1 MKLKQ
6 ILLSALAMVAVA
18 TGYAQDINSI
28 VTADEGITVYDSND
42 YWELGNNGVSY
53 TDWNNQGEY
62 YYYLTFESES
72 DIEVSFDV
80 DVVIDNNA
88 TLMIKFD
95 DSSSDMYLNYEPEGK
110 HITHTFDA
118 GEHTITFM
126 YGRWDDMI
134 IDPEW
139 GTPELEN
146 QRAEIYNIM
155 AKCLCQHEFP
165 EVSEIP
171 ATCNEPSKSH
181 CIKCGKLLSDG
192 NSPANDQRLNTI
204 TIGEGVNAEICL
216 EDKGPGDVTA
226 NPWEHVDESDPS
238 KGLTNN
244 KSVTT
249 YGSYSAIYIKT
260 NSEEDCTLSFD
271 YDMKSEDNSY
281 TFYVHL
287 DESNELTV
295 NTSQKDKVIVEIP
308 KGNHYVKL
316 SFFNYKWGAWVYDPT
331 ATLGDNGVIVS
342 NMRLLSDLDQSQDGR
357 IEVDDLTGLIES
369 KRGIP
374 GGFEEIKGKIEKI
387 VDFILN
393 KE

>member
-6 ILLSALAMVAVA
+6 LLLSALAMVAA
-18 TGYAQDINSI
+18 TTGYAQDISSI

-88 TLMIKFD
+88 TLMINFD

-165 EVSEIP
+165 EISEIP
-171 ATCNEPSKSH
+171 ATCTEPSKSH
-181 CIKCGKLLSDG
+181 CTKCEKLLSDG
-192 NSPANDQRLNTI
+192 NSEALSHDYVKGVCKRCGAMDRSCAANADGISLTI
-204 TIGEGVNAEICL
+204 D
-216 EDKGPGDVTA
+216 DKDSEY
-226 NPWEHVDESDPS
+226 PWKLVDENDPS
-238 KGLTNN
+238 KGLMSTNQGMH
-244 KSVTT
+244 STT
-249 YGSYSAIYIKT
+249 SDLYF
-260 NSEEDCTLSFD
+260 TLECEYDYTVSFD
-271 YDMKSEDNSY
+271 WKVSSEAGYDC
-281 TFYVHL
+281 L
-287 DESNELTV
+287 D
-295 NTSQKDKVIVEIP
+295 I
-308 KGNHYVKL
+308 Y
-316 SFFNYKWGAWVYDPT
+316 
-331 ATLGDNGVIVS
+331 
-342 NMRLLSDLDQSQDGR
+342 
-357 IEVDDLTGLIES
+357 VDDVPKKTYIFGETQSSFEYRFDKDTTHSIHLRYSKDVSTSDGDDTAYISNIKISCELDATNDGLIEVEDIVM
-369 KRGIP
+369 GINML
-374 GGFEEIKGKIEKI
+374 GNGNLTEEQLNEIIE
-387 VDFILN
+387 FILH